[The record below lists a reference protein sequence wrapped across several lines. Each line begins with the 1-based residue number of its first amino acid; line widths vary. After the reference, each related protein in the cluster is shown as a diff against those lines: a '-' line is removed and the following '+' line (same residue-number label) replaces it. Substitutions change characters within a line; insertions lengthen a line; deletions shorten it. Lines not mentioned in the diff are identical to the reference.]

1 MCNKSVTNVQSW
13 CHKSVTN
20 VKKGKKCVTREGACK
35 LLKIIK
41 KMVVK
46 EDKEL
51 IHKRCNC
58 YTTQNTWFFEL

>member
-1 MCNKSVTNVQSW
+1 MCKFFPRRIQIGIWGQKMDLGPSSMQVYT
-13 CHKSVTN
+13 
-20 VKKGKKCVTREGACK
+20 AI
-35 LLKIIK
+35 LLVYQ

-58 YTTQNTWFFEL
+58 YTIQNTWLFEL

>member
-1 MCNKSVTNVQSW
+1 MCKAGVT
-13 CHKSVTN
+13 SVTN

-58 YTTQNTWFFEL
+58 YTTQNAWFFEL